1 MTAQKSEET
10 IVFLPWTVD
19 AMTQAVT
26 VENPEKNKIYVDLAH
41 STDWVVAASVLLS
54 FFGFLLTVYVV
65 RKSTQSQIESNNN
78 LCASQQKIKLME
90 IQESR
95 NLQIIHELCAIENS
109 ITNIQIVLKKA
120 SDSDGLQSL
129 SLEDR
134 ENTLKAMNS
143 LRLHII
149 NITHFVKAYKV
160 TDIKQDGLTVHNK
173 IDKILVILNNE
184 GRKDT
189 ELLALIGLT
198 KDFIDKI
205 HNLLKQKAA

>member
-1 MTAQKSEET
+1 MAEQENAEN

-90 IQESR
+90 IEESR

-129 SLEDR
+129 SLEDG

-173 IDKILVILNNE
+173 IDKILVMLNNE
-184 GRKDT
+184 
-189 ELLALIGLT
+189 EE
-198 KDFIDKI
+198 KI
-205 HNLLKQKAA
+205 PSC